1 MAAGDWKDMFGAACA
16 GDEELVRHHLRN
28 GVDVNFSH
36 AEYQSTALVASIAV
50 GQERIAH
57 VLLDHGADPNLESVL
72 EGQTPLQ
79 AARQQ
84 QMTSVVNRLLELGAR
99 PRP

>member
-16 GDEELVRHHLRN
+16 GDEELVLHHLSH

-36 AEYQSTALVASIAV
+36 AEYQSTVLVASIAV
-50 GQERIAH
+50 GQERMAH
-57 VLLDHGADPNLESVL
+57 LLLDHGADPNLVSVL

-79 AARQQ
+79 AAQQQ
-84 QMTSVVNRLLELGAR
+84 QMTSVVNRLLDLGAR
-99 PRP
+99 S

>member
-36 AEYQSTALVASIAV
+36 AEYQSTVLVASIGV
-50 GQERIAH
+50 GQERVAH
-57 VLLDHGADPNLESVL
+57 LLLDHGADPNLVSVL

-79 AARQQ
+79 AAQEQ
-84 QMTSVVNRLLELGAR
+84 QMTSVVDRLLALGAR
-99 PRP
+99 P

>member
-16 GDEELVRHHLRN
+16 GDEDLVLHHLAR

-36 AEYQSTALVASIAV
+36 AEYQSTVLVAVIDL
-50 GQERIAH
+50 GHERMAH
-57 VLLDHGADPNLESVL
+57 LLLEHGADPTLISVL

-79 AARQQ
+79 AARARGL
-84 QMTSVVNRLLELGAR
+84 TSVVERLVAMGATDT
-99 PRP
+99 

>member
-16 GDEELVRHHLRN
+16 GDEELVRHHLRS

-36 AEYQSTALVASIAV
+36 AEYQSSVLVASIAV
-50 GQERIAH
+50 GQERMAH
-57 VLLDHGADPNLESVL
+57 LLLDHGADPNLVSVL

-79 AARQQ
+79 AAQEQ
-84 QMTSVVNRLLELGAR
+84 QMTSVVTRLRYMGAR
-99 PRP
+99 S

>member
-1 MAAGDWKDMFGAACA
+1 MAAGDWKDMFRAACD
-16 GDEELVRHHLRN
+16 GDEDLVLHHLRH

-36 AEYQSTALVASIAV
+36 AEYQSTVLVASIAV
-50 GQERIAH
+50 GREHMAH
-57 VLLDHGADPNLESVL
+57 MLLDHGADPNLESVL

-84 QMTSVVNRLLELGAR
+84 QMTSVVDRLVALGAR
-99 PRP
+99 G